1 MDHFVEVYRRKA
13 EAYQRMIAAE
23 DVEGNLLPALQ
34 AVADFRGRRVVDL
47 GSGTGRLPLLLATE
61 GARVVGVDLHRAMLE
76 ESRRQ
81 RRRTG
86 EQWSLVQADMQAVP
100 LAGGC
105 ADVVTAGW
113 AIGHF
118 TAWYKEEWEV
128 RVSQIL
134 RQMQRVAAPA
144 GILIVLETLGTGRRQ
159 PAPPAPRLRRYYEY
173 LESAWGFRR
182 QEIRTDY
189 QFATVEDAVAATEF
203 FFGPA
208 LSEAIRANGWARVP
222 EWTGVWSRPAQLP

>member
-1 MDHFVEVYRRKA
+1 MDHFVDVYRRNA

-23 DVEGNLLPALQ
+23 DVDGNLLPALR
-34 AVADFRGRRVVDL
+34 AVADFCGGTVIDL
-47 GSGTGRLPLLLATE
+47 GSGTGRLPLLLAAE
-61 GARVVGVDLHRAMLE
+61 GARVVGLDLHRAMLE

-81 RRRTG
+81 RRG
-86 EQWSLVQADMQAVP
+86 SDSQWSLLHADMHAVP
-100 LAGGC
+100 LASAC

-113 AIGHF
+113 AMGHF
-118 TAWYKEEWEV
+118 TAWYGEKWQTHV
-128 RVSQIL
+128 QRVL
-134 RQMQRVAAPA
+134 REMRRVAAPEGA
-144 GILIVLETLGTGRRQ
+144 LIVLETLGTGRLT
-159 PAPPAPRLRRYYEY
+159 PAPPAPRLGRYYEY

-208 LSEAIRANGWARVP
+208 LSEAIRANGWTRVP
-222 EWTGVWSRPAQLP
+222 EWTGVWSRPAQL